1 MLQSFTTDHI
11 PVSDRQ
17 EAWLWNAKQICGDC
31 NFQFPQRFPFHGS
44 ISRRKLADLEMT
56 LFSSSALSFNKYPMS
71 SASLENRACIVITQL
86 QGLRRYCQN
95 GNVAIL
101 RKGDTTLIDSSFPWS
116 SDCPGDCAR
125 LYLRVP
131 QRLMESQLRLNEF
144 PLATRIP
151 GDSGLGAILFRLSGT
166 LFEQAESLGAA
177 EGVSAMEGYL
187 RILHACIGGTQA
199 AHAGAHRT
207 LHLYTRITNYIET
220 HLPESTLGPV
230 EIASAL
236 RISIRHVH
244 RVFSNQGFTVADWI
258 RTQRLKRCRT
268 DLCDPRLH
276 AKSITEI
283 AFYWG
288 FNDSAHFSHAFK
300 KQYQISPREFRS
312 RVMAGLPVPYGATDG
327 HELLA
332 LSALRRLRA
341 S

>member
-1 MLQSFTTDHI
+1 MTEKMLQSFTTDHI

-17 EAWLWNAKQICGDC
+17 EAWLWNAKQICGPC
-31 NFQFPQRFPFHGS
+31 NFQFPRRFPFHGS

-56 LFSSSALSFNKYPMS
+56 LFSSSALSFNKYPV
-71 SASLENRACIVITQL
+71 ANTSLENRACIVITQL

-101 RKGDTTLIDSSFPWS
+101 RKGDATLIDSSVPWS

-125 LYLRVP
+125 LYL
-131 QRLMESQLRLNEF
+131 
-144 PLATRIP
+144 
-151 GDSGLGAILFRLSGT
+151 SGS

-187 RILHACIGGTQA
+187 RILQACIGGNQP
-199 AHAGAHRT
+199 AHTGTHRVME
-207 LHLYTRITNYIET
+207 LSTRITDYIET

-244 RVFSNQGFTVADWI
+244 RVFSNQGSTVADWI
-258 RTQRLKRCRT
+258 RTQRLQRCRT
-268 DLCDPRLH
+268 DLCDPRLQG
-276 AKSITEI
+276 KSITEI
-283 AFYWG
+283 SFYWG

-300 KQYQISPREFRS
+300 KQYQMSPRAFRS
-312 RVMAGLPVPYGATDG
+312 RVSAGLPLPDDATDG
-327 HELLA
+327 RKSLQ
-332 LSALRRLRA
+332 LSLLRRLRA